1 MRAAVIVEEKRS
13 PRMPSAQ
20 ESAWRRPP
28 ATRLALLLHRVHF
41 KDFKSF
47 AGHVVVGPFDARTT
61 TIVGPNGSGKSCLV
75 EGVCF
80 ALAVGSQQLRAQ
92 ALGSLVNH
100 GSTTGNAAVA
110 VTFSEAGG
118 PRCLVVQRRIVG
130 GCRSEWLVQECE
142 CGGGGGGGGGG
153 TRRIELPR
161 PPWVCST
168 CAAASMKRDELRHA
182 LRRLLSLD
190 IDQPERFVVH
200 QTSVMSVAS
209 KSPSELLQFLE
220 GVLGTAGL
228 RAGVLEEAA
237 RSLELSEAVSSLEEL
252 LTGARADK
260 AMHAKSFEAYRALE
274 ASRRAFAAL
283 QFRHLKRELA
293 FLACSLV
300 SNDARREAARCTLQ
314 EREGVLMSAR
324 DGAEAVEGRLKAS
337 GAAKTRAH
345 LASSAA
351 SRMLARLREESTRM
365 QLRRKQAKA
374 SESRTVK
381 AAAAMRMQVHALGEE
396 EPLPCMQVLTT
407 APPFPTGARAGRGG
421 AHRGH
426 RGGTGARYGAA
437 VWRVAR
443 QG

>member
-1 MRAAVIVEEKRS
+1 
-13 PRMPSAQ
+13 MPSAH
-20 ESAWRRPP
+20 ESAGRRPP

-80 ALAVGSQQLRAQ
+80 ALAVGSQQLRAP

-110 VTFSEAGG
+110 VTFAEAGG

-130 GCRSEWLVQECE
+130 GCRSEC
-142 CGGGGGGGGGG
+142 
-153 TRRIELPR
+153 
-161 PPWVCST
+161 T
-168 CAAASMKRDELRHA
+168 CAATSMKRDELRHA
-182 LRRLLSLD
+182 LRRLLALD

-237 RSLELSEAVSSLEEL
+237 RSLELSEAVSSLEEI
-252 LTGARADK
+252 LTVARADK

-274 ASRRAFAAL
+274 ESRRAFAAL

-300 SNDARREAARCTLQ
+300 SSDARRKAARCTLQ
-314 EREGVLMSAR
+314 EREGVLVSAR
-324 DGAEAVEGRLKAS
+324 EGAQAVEGRLKAS

-351 SRMLARLREESTRM
+351 GRMLARLREESTRM
-365 QLRRKQAKA
+365 QLRRKQALA
-374 SESRTVK
+374 SECRTAK
-381 AAAAMRMQVHALGEE
+381 AAAAVRMQVHALGEE
-396 EPLPCMQVLTT
+396 ERTAAIEEAQALATARRSGESLALSEAVLE
-407 APPFPTGARAGRGG
+407 ARPT
-421 AHRGH
+421 
-426 RGGTGARYGAA
+426 YGA
-437 VWRVAR
+437 
-443 QG
+443 